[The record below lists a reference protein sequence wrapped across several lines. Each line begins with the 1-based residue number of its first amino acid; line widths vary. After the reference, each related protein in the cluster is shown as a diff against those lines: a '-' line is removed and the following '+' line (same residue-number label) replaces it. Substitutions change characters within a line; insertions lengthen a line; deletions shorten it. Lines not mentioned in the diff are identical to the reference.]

1 MVPWQNGERNM
12 GTIIYLIRHGESEA
26 NKRDVFLGHGDL
38 DLTQT
43 GREQAALTAAYLH
56 SHVPKPDAIYSSDL
70 KRAYHTAEKTAEL
83 FDMPIIKEKGLREIN
98 AGLWEYLTFPELRER
113 FTESFALWSN
123 NIGLSGCDGGETVA
137 QLQKRIVSTVT
148 EIAKKHENGT
158 VFLFF
163 HATSIRVFA
172 AHCLGKA
179 PEEIKDVPWPAN
191 ASVTKVAY
199 DGEKFRMI
207 DYSQDGFMG
216 DLLTKLPDNV

>member
-1 MVPWQNGERNM
+1 ME
-12 GTIIYLIRHGESEA
+12 TIIYLIRHGESEA
-26 NKRDVFLGHGDL
+26 NHRDIFMGHGDIEL
-38 DLTQT
+38 SET
-43 GREQAALTAAYLH
+43 GWKQACVTAKYLH
-56 SHVPKPDAIYSSDL
+56 SQEPKPDAIYSSDL

-83 FDMPIIKEKGLREIN
+83 YDMPVIKDIGLREID
-98 AGLWEYLTFPELRER
+98 AGLWEYLTFPELRKQ
-113 FTESFALWSN
+113 FADSFALWSN
-123 NIGLSGCDGGETVA
+123 NIGLAGCDGGETVA
-137 QLQKRIVSTVT
+137 QLQKRIVSAVT
-148 EIAKKHENGT
+148 RIAGKHKNGI

-216 DLLTKLPDNV
+216 DLLTKLPENV

>member
-1 MVPWQNGERNM
+1 M
-12 GTIIYLIRHGESEA
+12 GTVIYLIRHGESEA
-26 NKRDVFLGHGDL
+26 NHRDIFMGHGDI
-38 DLTQT
+38 DLSET
-43 GREQAALTAAYLH
+43 GRKQACVTAKYLY
-56 SHVPKPDAIYSSDL
+56 SQEPRPDAIYSSDL

-83 FDMPIIKEKGLREIN
+83 YGMPVIQDAGLREID

-123 NIGLSGCDGGETVA
+123 NIGLAGCDGGETVA
-137 QLQKRIVSTVT
+137 QLQRRIVAAVT
-148 EIAKKHENGT
+148 RIAGKHKNGN

-172 AHCLGKA
+172 AHCLGKK

-191 ASVTKVAY
+191 ASVTKVDY
-199 DGEKFRMI
+199 DGEKFRMLE
-207 DYSQDGFMG
+207 YSQDGFMG

>member
-1 MVPWQNGERNM
+1 M

-26 NKRDVFLGHGDL
+26 NQRDTFLGHGNL
-38 DLTQT
+38 DLTET
-43 GREQAALTAAYLH
+43 GREQACVTADYLY
-56 SHVPKPDAIYSSDL
+56 SHGPKPDAIYSSDL
-70 KRAYHTAEKTAEL
+70 QRAYHTAEKTAEL
-83 FDMPIIKEKGLREIN
+83 FDMPVIKEKGLREID
-98 AGLWEYLTFPELRER
+98 AGLWENVTFSELRTH
-113 FTESFALWSN
+113 FTKSFALWSE
-123 NIGLSGCDGGETVA
+123 NIGLAGCDGGETVA

-148 EIAKKHENGT
+148 RIAGKHENGI

-216 DLLTKLPDNV
+216 DLLTKLPENV